1 MTAAPPPS
9 THVMGVLALELSPGA
24 AIGRDALAQD
34 EAGRL
39 AALLGRDLGAMVEGV
54 RELDLVLAAAHFD
67 PAEVLRPGWPLHRR
81 LDEVRARA
89 PQPGA
94 GPRIIALGADRAGN
108 VPLPLQADADL
119 RGGAMRVLPYLLAG
133 EAAAAGAV
141 AARLEALLLD
151 LGMAQADTALLAQEA
166 FDTRV
171 EHARYLT
178 VHDLAAMTSLQYRNQ
193 GLEAL
198 WHVVETALLT
208 PEDVAHVDQPHEPLV
223 EYAAGEARIGLF
235 SPDAWKARYA
245 ADAPCASD
253 ADRER
258 LERRFALFQA
268 RQRQY
273 ADVLRVHGIEV
284 VFEQVDDRPVA
295 SGAPRPERPDA

>member
-1 MTAAPPPS
+1 MTTTSNAAASAPS

-24 AIGRDALAQD
+24 QIGRDALAQD
-34 EAGRL
+34 DAGRL
-39 AALLGRDLGAMVEGV
+39 AALLGRDLGAMVAGV

-81 LDEVRARA
+81 LDEVRMRA

-108 VPLPLQADADL
+108 VPQPLQADPDL
-119 RGGAMRVLPYLLAG
+119 RGGAMRVLPYLFAG
-133 EAAAAGAV
+133 EAAAESAV

-151 LGMAQADTALLAQEA
+151 LGMAKADSALLAQEA
-166 FDTRV
+166 FDTRI

-198 WHVVETALLT
+198 WHVVETALLA
-208 PEDVAHVDQPHEPLV
+208 PDGEAEVDLAHEPLLR
-223 EYAAGEARIGLF
+223 YANGEARIALF

-245 ADAPCASD
+245 ADAPCND
-253 ADRER
+253 DEDRDR

-273 ADVLRVHGIEV
+273 ADVLRVHGIEA
-284 VFEQVDDRPVA
+284 VFEQAEDE
-295 SGAPRPERPDA
+295 SGAPAQ